1 MTTDTI
7 LVRLRSANPVP
18 RPVTVDAADL
28 FARITASPADPRLR
42 RQAPTRRRRRA
53 LVVVVALAVMA
64 LLASTAFAI
73 SKWVLGDAV
82 KPKVTKAEYRAAQ
95 HELILP
101 PGYTWPVLRVAPNSL
116 TGRGGGGGH
125 AVLVVENAW
134 ECYWVKAI
142 GDHDTA
148 AQQRAHSEL
157 NTILDHNVIVAP
169 AGARENWTPPN
180 PPKAPYVVFADDG
193 RLQWLRQAYAEAAA
207 AHPQQ
212 LVDSCRA
219 NAPR

>member
-1 MTTDTI
+1 
-7 LVRLRSANPVP
+7 
-18 RPVTVDAADL
+18 
-28 FARITASPADPRLR
+28 
-42 RQAPTRRRRRA
+42 
-53 LVVVVALAVMA
+53 VVALAVMA

-134 ECYWVKAI
+134 ECY
-142 GDHDTA
+142 
-148 AQQRAHSEL
+148 
-157 NTILDHNVIVAP
+157 
-169 AGARENWTPPN
+169 
-180 PPKAPYVVFADDG
+180 
-193 RLQWLRQAYAEAAA
+193 
-207 AHPQQ
+207 
-212 LVDSCRA
+212 
-219 NAPR
+219 